1 MPDTSTSPLRLDT
14 SLVTAARRE
23 GSIKKR
29 SVPKQIEFWAE
40 LGKAV
45 EQVLNYNDVFAV
57 IQGLKQIKV
66 ESVAVDPADVFNS
79 LEDNRQSGELA
90 KKVTSAAIYFEASRK
105 QPGLLDRVNSAT
117 GERQTGQF
125 HHEAYSR
132 CSATGQ
138 RSQVVGQFRPR

>member
-138 RSQVVGQFRPR
+138 RSQVVGQVRPR

>member
-66 ESVAVDPADVFNS
+66 ESVESVAVDPADVFNS
-79 LEDNRQSGELA
+79 LEDSRQSGELA

-125 HHEAYSR
+125 HNGE
-132 CSATGQ
+132 
-138 RSQVVGQFRPR
+138 FKI